1 MILTY
6 KFKLYRNRRNKA
18 LNQRIDISGIIW
30 NHCIAL
36 HKRWYRLTGK
46 HLNKY
51 ALMKHIT
58 RLKKLDKY
66 AHWRLVNATSIQEIV
81 FRVDRAYMLFFGNL
95 KRGVR
100 TSPPKFRKVKK
111 YRSMTFKKDGWKL
124 LDGNKVR
131 IQGKTYKYSKSREIE
146 GNIRTMTVKRDN
158 LGSLWLY
165 FVVKND
171 MEVPDRTGNS
181 AIGFDFGLKTF
192 LTASD
197 GMTYESPEF
206 LKSSLSE
213 LRLASQA
220 LSRKVERSKGWY
232 KAKREVARIHRRVVN
247 QRRDWFFKLAHLLT
261 DRYDML
267 FFEDLSMKGM
277 QALWGRKVSD
287 LARSEF
293 MGILEWVAMKK
304 GKVVGYVDRFF
315 PSTKLCHEC
324 GAVNENLS
332 LNDRHWVCDCGAE
345 HDRDLNASVN
355 ICAEGIR
362 RCGLED
368 VRPMLVIGNPCLK
381 PLESHPL

>member
-6 KFKLYRNRRNKA
+6 KYKLYRNRRNKA
-18 LNQRIDISGIIW
+18 LHQRIDIAGIIW

-36 HKRWYRLTGK
+36 HRRWYRLTGK

-51 ALMKHIT
+51 VLKKHIT
-58 RLKKLDKY
+58 KLKKLSKY
-66 AHWRLVNATSIQEIV
+66 AHWNLVGSQAIQDIV
-81 FRVDRAYMLFFGNL
+81 LRVDKAYQLFFGNL
-95 KRGVR
+95 KRGVK

-111 YRSMTFKKDGWKL
+111 YKSYTLTQAGWKL
-124 LDGNKVR
+124 LDGNKIRLHDKV
-131 IQGKTYKYSKSREIE
+131 YKYSKSREIE
-146 GNIRTMTVKRDN
+146 GTIKTVTVKRDN
-158 LGSLWLY
+158 LGSLWLC
-165 FVVKND
+165 FAVERD
-171 MEVPDRTGNS
+171 LEVPDRTGDS
-181 AIGFDFGLKTF
+181 AVGFDFGLKTF

-197 GMTYESPEF
+197 GTGYESPEF

-213 LRLASQA
+213 LRLANKA

-247 QRRDWFFKLAHLLT
+247 QRRDWFFKLAHRLT
-261 DRYDML
+261 DWYDVL
-267 FFEDLSMKGM
+267 FFENLNMKGM

-293 MGILEWVAMKK
+293 MGILEWVATKK
-304 GKVVGYVDRFF
+304 GKVVAYVDRFF
-315 PSTKLCHEC
+315 ASTKLCSEC
-324 GAVNENLS
+324 GAVNENITLA
-332 LNDRHWVCDCGAE
+332 DRHWVCDCGAE

-368 VRPMLVIGNPCLK
+368 VRPLQFVGILCLK
-381 PLESHPL
+381 PLESHSL